1 MATMIVTG
9 AGSGLGRAITR
20 LLVAQGHRVAMMGR
34 TPEKL
39 SALADNLGDRVLPI
53 TVDLGEPDAV
63 HQAFD
68 YAEAWGGAP
77 EWVVHCAGLGHF
89 GALSGQ
95 SDGEIAS
102 MLHANLHSTIWVG
115 REVVRRWG
123 HHEAVLAN
131 VLSSAAQTGKA
142 HEAVYCA
149 TKWGMRG
156 FLESMRAELK
166 GQPLRLVN
174 LYPSGIRSA
183 FWEGSDHVD
192 SRGFMAP
199 EEAADYIVAALTA
212 KSSCYVTELSI
223 GRF

>member
-9 AGSGLGRAITR
+9 AGSGLGKALTHR
-20 LLVAQGHRVAMMGR
+20 LVADGHRVAMMGR
-34 TPEKL
+34 SPEKL
-39 SALADNLGDRVLPI
+39 SALAESLGDRVLPI
-53 TVDLGEPDAV
+53 SVDLSDPQAV

-77 EWVVHCAGLGHF
+77 QWVVHCAGLGHF

-95 SDGEIAS
+95 GDDAIQS
-102 MLHANLHSTIWVG
+102 MLTSNLHSTIWVG

-123 HHEAVLAN
+123 HHEMVLAN
-131 VLSSAAQTGKA
+131 VLSSAAQAGKA

-183 FWEGSDHVD
+183 FWAGSDHVD
-192 SRGFMAP
+192 SSGFMAP
-199 EEAADYIVAALTA
+199 EEAAEYLVDALSA
-212 KSSCYVTELSI
+212 KSSCYVTEMSI
-223 GRF
+223 GRY

>member
-1 MATMIVTG
+1 MTMQIVTG
-9 AGSGLGRAITR
+9 AGSGLGRALT
-20 LLVAQGHRVAMMGR
+20 LKLVAAGHRVAMMGR

-39 SALADNLGDRVLPI
+39 AALAESLGDRVLPI
-53 TVDLGEPDAV
+53 SVELSDPQAV

-77 EWVVHCAGLGHF
+77 DWVVHCAGVGQF
-89 GALSGQ
+89 GALSGL
-95 SDGEIAS
+95 SREAVEA
-102 MLHANLHSTIWVG
+102 MLKSNLYSTIWVAQ
-115 REVVRRWG
+115 EVVRRWG
-123 HHEAVLAN
+123 DREAVLAN

-183 FWEGSDHVD
+183 FWAGSDHAD
-192 SRGFMAP
+192 SSGFMAP
-199 EEAADYIVAALTA
+199 EEAAAYIVDALSA
-212 KSSCYVTELSI
+212 KSSCYVTEMSI